1 MCGSRRAVSGSASN
15 HERRHRELQEAVEY
29 MNSKQ
34 GRLLAATEHKQQ
46 LMSQASE
53 EIHVLVLEDRISA
66 AEIEFLET
74 CKEMREPM
82 WKK

>member
-29 MNSKQ
+29 MNIKQ

-66 AEIEFLET
+66 AEIEILET
-74 CKEMREPM
+74 SKEMREPM